1 LSELLPACN
10 TVIFDE
16 AHQLPE
22 TASLFFGESIST
34 GQLLD
39 LARDAKVEAIQ
50 AAGDFTGLPD
60 AIAAMEKAVRD
71 LRLTIAE
78 ENTRL
83 SLAAAMQNS
92 GFSQAL
98 GNMLEKLT
106 TLVKLLES
114 QAERSEGLENCRQRA
129 AAHLYLLQRW
139 RDETEMQEHVR
150 WVEVYH
156 HALQLNATPLSIAEI
171 FQRQMAASPR
181 AWIFT
186 SATLSVKKDFSH
198 YNNEMGLTAA
208 QTACW
213 ESPFD
218 FAQQALLYVPSGL
231 PEPQQRNYT
240 DQVVQAALP
249 VLRASRGRAFFLCTS
264 LRAMQR
270 VHELLQAT
278 EDFDFPLLLQG
289 QGSRSNM
296 LERFRALN
304 NAVLIGSQSFWEGID
319 VRGEALSL
327 VIIDKLPFAPPDD
340 PVLAARIDKMNNEGR
355 NAFMEYQLPRAVINL
370 KQGAG
375 RLIRDEADRGVL
387 MICDPRLTTKAY
399 GKQIWQSLPPM
410 KRTRDLAEVE
420 RFFAV

>member
-1 LSELLPACN
+1 
-10 TVIFDE
+10 
-16 AHQLPE
+16 
-22 TASLFFGESIST
+22 
-34 GQLLD
+34 
-39 LARDAKVEAIQ
+39 
-50 AAGDFTGLPD
+50 
-60 AIAAMEKAVRD
+60 
-71 LRLTIAE
+71 
-78 ENTRL
+78 
-83 SLAAAMQNS
+83 
-92 GFSQAL
+92 
-98 GNMLEKLT
+98 
-106 TLVKLLES
+106 
-114 QAERSEGLENCRQRA
+114 
-129 AAHLYLLQRW
+129 
-139 RDETEMQEHVR
+139 
-150 WVEVYH
+150 
-156 HALQLNATPLSIAEI
+156 PLSIAEI
-171 FQRQMAASPR
+171 FQRQMISSPR

-198 YNNEMGLTAA
+198 YNHEMGLTAA

-231 PEPQQRNYT
+231 PEPQQRNYI

-270 VHELLQAT
+270 VHELLQAA

-304 NAVLIGSQSFWEGID
+304 NAVLIGSQSFWEGVD
-319 VRGEALSL
+319 VRGDALSL